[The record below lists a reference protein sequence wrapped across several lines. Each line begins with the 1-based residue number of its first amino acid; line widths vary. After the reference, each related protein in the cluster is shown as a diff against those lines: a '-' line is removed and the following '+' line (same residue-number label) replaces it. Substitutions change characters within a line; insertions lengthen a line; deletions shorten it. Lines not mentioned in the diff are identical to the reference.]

1 MAAES
6 RPRDLDP
13 EPRENAT
20 LHAPLPAA
28 EVPTRRPSRGLS
40 EAAGAAELKLS
51 SFHALTRE
59 QRLPGTSLV
68 IGGQDPA
75 LPKAG
80 ASIHPA

>member
-28 EVPTRRPSRGLS
+28 EVPTRGLS
-40 EAAGAAELKLS
+40 GAAGAAELKLT

-59 QRLPGTSLV
+59 QSLPGTSLV